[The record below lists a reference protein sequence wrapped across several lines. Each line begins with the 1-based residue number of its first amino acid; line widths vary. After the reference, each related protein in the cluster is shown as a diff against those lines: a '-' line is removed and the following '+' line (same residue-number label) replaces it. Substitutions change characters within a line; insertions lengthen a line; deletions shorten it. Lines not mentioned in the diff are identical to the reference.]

1 MFPLIETIIAFSV
14 IMLVLSFLIK
24 SITSVIKN
32 HFDFYSRNLENEVYL
47 LLGGTLDK
55 SKEQLIEQIR
65 KDDTLQNKFPWLANN
80 WKRLGEEYL
89 TKKNI
94 IWVLKQLDPNGA
106 TYKLKKELEGRL
118 EVHVANVRYMFEKRM
133 KNMTLAVGLALCLG
147 LNINALTIWNKLY
160 YDQDVRAKF
169 ASSEYVDSVVNMEEE
184 LKKLEKDYQSQAKET
199 KEKEALKK
207 QRDAVARQIHH
218 LQGQVTFGMG
228 KIWTENPENFSEKAN
243 FIVFEFLGSMLTGIL
258 VSIGAPYWHDLL
270 RALGTLRKKKTEEK
284 S

>member
-94 IWVLKQLDPNGA
+94 IWILKQLDPNGV
-106 TYKLKKELEGRL
+106 TSKLKKELDGRL

-169 ASSEYVDSVVNMEEE
+169 TSSEYVDSVVKMEKE
-184 LKKLEKDYQSQAKET
+184 LKKLDNEYQSQTE
-199 KEKEALKK
+199 EKKDLKK
-207 QRDAVARQIHH
+207 QRDAVANQIHH
-218 LQGQVTFGMG
+218 LQGQVTFGIG
-228 KIWTENPENFSEKAN
+228 KIWAENPEKKSEKAN
-243 FIVFEFLGSMLTGIL
+243 FLVFEFLGSLMTGIL

-270 RALGTLRKKKTEEK
+270 RALSALRKKKPEIK